1 MGLIPPHRMVVLPRL
16 PKGAAMPKTQEAEG
30 AEARPS
36 WHDIVALC
44 ASFGLFQA
52 FCPVGTVGTAC
63 ATSLAQSQGV
73 LAIARGFFFAAMVVL
88 MIVLTAT
95 NRSVQNLRL
104 VRGFSNAGLLLSF
117 PFMYSLSAMGIPD
130 IGIVTGS
137 ILLGA
142 SSAFPFLNIFKALAS
157 IRRNH
162 GQSFC
167 LILLACCSLVSSAVI
182 PLGTIVTN
190 GRMPTALTMECL
202 TGLFLIGSAAIHRR
216 PVQQN
221 ARQNPS
227 VTYRPSRTVVAIT
240 SCLGFVWA
248 MSFSAAAS
256 CGFGEGRFNGGAWGI
271 VMAGIIANIA
281 MIVLATR
288 AREELFGRFG
298 LLLRVVICAI
308 GTMWGFVPLFCET
321 HPMFVCFASAASYL
335 LVNTIMILLILELAE
350 QFCIDVQAVAA
361 RNFVPFIIAA
371 CIATIVFGIF
381 SSPAFPNTPVM
392 PTASACIAALFM
404 SVPFLP
410 SLMSHATDFAQEEL
424 PENEGL
430 NSRISARKTA
440 LIASCQLSAREAQIM
455 DMLVDGL
462 TREKIARELSLS
474 PHTVKNHVTSLYKK
488 TGTHSSREL
497 IAQLIEN
504 V

>member
-1 MGLIPPHRMVVLPRL
+1 
-16 PKGAAMPKTQEAEG
+16 
-30 AEARPS
+30 
-36 WHDIVALC
+36 
-44 ASFGLFQA
+44 
-52 FCPVGTVGTAC
+52 
-63 ATSLAQSQGV
+63 
-73 LAIARGFFFAAMVVL
+73 
-88 MIVLTAT
+88 
-95 NRSVQNLRL
+95 
-104 VRGFSNAGLLLSF
+104 
-117 PFMYSLSAMGIPD
+117 MYSLGAMGIPD
-130 IGIVTGS
+130 VGIVAGS

-142 SSAFPFLNIFKALAS
+142 SSALPFLNIFKTLAS
-157 IRRNH
+157 IRRNR

-167 LILLACCSLVSSAVI
+167 LILLACCSLVSVAVM
-182 PLGTIVTN
+182 PLGTIVAS
-190 GRMPTALTMECL
+190 GGIPAALTMECL
-202 TGLFLIGSAAIHRR
+202 AGLFLIGSVAIHRR
-216 PVQQN
+216 PAQQN
-221 ARQNPS
+221 TRQNTS
-227 VTYRPSRTVVAIT
+227 VTYHLSRTVVTTT

-248 MSFSAAAS
+248 MSFSVAAS
-256 CGFGEGRFNGGAWGI
+256 CGFGEGHLNDGTWGI
-271 VMAGIIANIA
+271 VLAGIIANIA
-281 MIVLATR
+281 MIALATR

-308 GTMWGFVPLFCET
+308 GTMWGFVPLFSEA

-350 QFCIDVQAVAA
+350 QLCIDVQAVAA

-371 CIATIVFGIF
+371 CIATIVFGTF
-381 SSPAFPNTPVM
+381 SSPAFPDTPVM
-392 PTASACIAALFM
+392 PTASVCIAVLFM

-410 SLMSHATDFAQEEL
+410 SLMSHATDFAQGEL

-430 NSRISARKTA
+430 NSRISTRKTA

-462 TREKIARELSLS
+462 TREEIARELSLS

>member
-1 MGLIPPHRMVVLPRL
+1 MGSIPPHRMVVLPRL

-30 AEARPS
+30 AEARLS

-44 ASFGLFQA
+44 AGFGLFQA
-52 FCPVGTVGTAC
+52 YYPVGTVGTVC
-63 ATSLAQSQGV
+63 ATSLAQSQVV

-88 MIVLTAT
+88 MIVLAAT

-104 VRGFSNAGLLLSF
+104 VCGFSNAGLLLSF
-117 PFMYSLSAMGIPD
+117 PFMYSLGAMGIPD
-130 IGIVTGS
+130 VGIVAGS

-142 SSAFPFLNIFKALAS
+142 SSALPFLNIFKTLAS
-157 IRRNH
+157 IRRNR

-167 LILLACCSLVSSAVI
+167 LILLACCSLVSVAVM
-182 PLGTIVTN
+182 PLGTIVAS
-190 GRMPTALTMECL
+190 GGIPAALTMECL
-202 TGLFLIGSAAIHRR
+202 AGLFLIGSVAIHRR
-216 PVQQN
+216 PAQQN
-221 ARQNPS
+221 TRQNTS
-227 VTYRPSRTVVAIT
+227 VTYHLSRTVVTTT

-248 MSFSAAAS
+248 MSFSVAAS
-256 CGFGEGRFNGGAWGI
+256 CGFGEGHLNDGTWGI
-271 VMAGIIANIA
+271 VLAGIIANIA
-281 MIVLATR
+281 MIALATR

-308 GTMWGFVPLFCET
+308 GTMWGFVPLFSEA

-350 QFCIDVQAVAA
+350 QLCIDVQAVAA

-371 CIATIVFGIF
+371 CIATIVFGTF
-381 SSPAFPNTPVM
+381 SSPAFPDTPVM
-392 PTASACIAALFM
+392 PTASVCIAVLFM

-410 SLMSHATDFAQEEL
+410 SLMSHATDFAQGEL

-430 NSRISARKTA
+430 NSRISTRKTA

-462 TREKIARELSLS
+462 TREEIARELSLS

>member
-1 MGLIPPHRMVVLPRL
+1 MGSIPPHRMVVLPRL

-30 AEARPS
+30 AEARLS

-44 ASFGLFQA
+44 AGFGLFQA
-52 FCPVGTVGTAC
+52 YYPVGTVGTVC
-63 ATSLAQSQGV
+63 ATSLAQSQVV

-88 MIVLTAT
+88 MIVLAAT

-117 PFMYSLSAMGIPD
+117 PFMYSLGAMGIPD
-130 IGIVTGS
+130 VGIVAGS

-142 SSAFPFLNIFKALAS
+142 SSALPFLNIFKALAS
-157 IRRNH
+157 IRRNR

-167 LILLACCSLVSSAVI
+167 LILLACCSLVSVAVM
-182 PLGTIVTN
+182 PLGTIVAS
-190 GRMPTALTMECL
+190 GGIPAALTMECL
-202 TGLFLIGSAAIHRR
+202 AGLFLIGSVAIHRR
-216 PVQQN
+216 PAQQN
-221 ARQNPS
+221 TRQNTS
-227 VTYRPSRTVVAIT
+227 VTYHLSRTVVTTT

-248 MSFSAAAS
+248 MSFSVAAS
-256 CGFGEGRFNGGAWGI
+256 CGFGEGRLNDGTWGI
-271 VMAGIIANIA
+271 VLAGIIANIA

-308 GTMWGFVPLFCET
+308 GTMWGFVPLFSEA

-361 RNFVPFIIAA
+361 RNFIPFIIAA
-371 CIATIVFGIF
+371 CMATIVFGAF
-381 SSPAFPNTPVM
+381 SSPAFPDAPVI
-392 PTASACIAALFM
+392 PTASICIAVLFM

-410 SLMSHATDFAQEEL
+410 SLMSHATDIAQGKL
-424 PENEGL
+424 PENEDL
-430 NSRISARKTA
+430 NSRISTRKAA

-455 DMLVDGL
+455 DMLIDGL
-462 TREKIARELSLS
+462 TREEIARELSLS
-474 PHTVKNHVTSLYKK
+474 PHTVKNHMTSLYKK